1 MRIGFGKIIGALAF
15 MAALV
20 GLGGGTVKASV
31 PSVPNEKQ
39 TTEKAPLYLEHSAL
53 NNGNSSTLLADH
65 DSHYSH
71 SSHASHVSH
80 QSGY

>member
-31 PSVPNEKQ
+31 SSIPNVKHVA
-39 TTEKAPLYLEHSAL
+39 EKAPLYLEHSAL
-53 NNGNSSTLLADH
+53 YNGNSSTLLADH
-65 DSHYSH
+65 ESHYSH
-71 SSHASHVSH
+71 SSHRSHVSH